1 MARTAPHLRRA
12 ARHTFATPV
21 GAPAPIVIPDGS
33 LPNDAAHAA
42 APPPQTP
49 FVVAPIQF
57 PTPAALV
64 TLESAS
70 VEDFD
75 QLWDWARSDRAG
87 VTQFLSRE
95 HANSQSFFQQIGQIL
110 MDEREQRAWFRAVR
124 SRGELCG
131 FVLLSP
137 IVKAATLVGT
147 LHLYLT
153 GATPADV
160 VADVIAQLPPQMTL
174 MMVAHDEAVADQFV
188 ALGFTSQIVLTRPP
202 SQGGVPSIPAQH
214 I

>member
-1 MARTAPHLRRA
+1 MARSAPHLRRA

-21 GAPAPIVIPDGS
+21 GPPIAIPDGS

-42 APPPQTP
+42 TPPPQTP

-57 PTPAALV
+57 PAPAALV

-75 QLWDWARSDRAG
+75 ALWDLARSDKAG
-87 VTQFLSRE
+87 VAQFLSRE
-95 HANSQSFFQQIGQIL
+95 HANSQSFFQQIGHIL

-124 SRGELCG
+124 SRGELRG

-153 GATPADV
+153 GETPSDV
-160 VADVIAQLPPQMTL
+160 IADVIAQLPPQMTL
-174 MMVAHDEAVADQFV
+174 MMVAHDESVADQFV

-202 SQGGVPSIPAQH
+202 NTGGASSIPQPR

>member
-1 MARTAPHLRRA
+1 MARSAPHLRRA
-12 ARHTFATPV
+12 AQHTFATPV
-21 GAPAPIVIPDGS
+21 GAPAPVVMDASEPPITGIVERGEPIV
-33 LPNDAAHAA
+33 LKA
-42 APPPQTP
+42 APIHFPAPAP
-49 FVVAPIQF
+49 LVA
-57 PTPAALV
+57 
-64 TLESAS
+64 LESAS

-75 QLWDWARSDRAG
+75 QLWDWARSDKDG
-87 VTQFLSRE
+87 VAQFLSRE
-95 HANSQSFFQQIGQIL
+95 HANSQSFFQQIGHIL
-110 MDEREQRAWFRAVR
+110 MDEREQRAWFRSVR
-124 SRGELCG
+124 SRGELRG

-153 GATPADV
+153 GETPSDV
-160 VADVIAQLPPQMTL
+160 IADVIAQLPPQMTL

-202 SQGGVPSIPAQH
+202 NTGGASSIPQPR